1 MIKKIITE
9 ISEEDFRK
17 LDLKVKRHEK
27 VIEELNGRKVTRL
40 VYVEKSLNDILD
52 ENLEYLIESGYQD
65 DYNSLLTPVT
75 IAIHEP
81 ADNDYE
87 GSYLDKFMN
96 QFTGMQTFQLGLG
109 IRHLYSTRDYYECR
123 EDYWRVRKD
132 ETKVIYRIKLSDKW
146 LERFV
151 LKHKTVVSEWT
162 DDILPDGISPDYNEA
177 EIHTAYDLVDGEWV
191 KKHTTAVFKYDHCEH
206 HIPYEKNNN

>member
-27 VIEELNGRKVTRL
+27 IREMIGDRKIERL
-40 VYVEKSLNDILD
+40 VFTEKSLNDILD
-52 ENLEYLIESGYQD
+52 ENLEYLIESGYED

-81 ADNDYE
+81 GKDIYE
-87 GSYLDKFMN
+87 ETYLDKFMN
-96 QFTGMQTFQLGLG
+96 SFTGMQTFQLGLG
-109 IRHLYSTRDYYECR
+109 IKHLYSTRDYYECR

-146 LERFV
+146 LNRFV
-151 LKHKTVVSEWT
+151 LKHKTVVSEWEGGV
-162 DDILPDGISPDYNEA
+162 LPDGVSPDYNKA
-177 EIHTAYDLVDGEWV
+177 EIHTSYDLIDGEWV
-191 KKHTTAVFKYDHCEH
+191 KGRVTAVFKYHNCSH
-206 HIPYEKNNN
+206 YVPYEKD